1 MVYEEIKNMI
11 MEGRPMLVGY
21 ARVST
26 VTQNEDRQMEALK
39 KYGCEKI
46 FLDKL
51 SGKDTKRP
59 ELQKMMDFVR
69 EGDTVIVTEFSR
81 FSRSTKDLLSL
92 VEQLTEKNVEFKSLK
107 ENVDTTTSS
116 GKLVLTIF
124 AALSEFER
132 SVILERQAEG
142 IAIAKAKGK
151 KLGRKKKVIND
162 DKLVEMYNEWKDSY
176 IYQKKIMKEFGISRT
191 TLNKH
196 LNRLAAEG
204 MITKPEEVKRGKLES
219 RK

>member
-1 MVYEEIKNMI
+1 
-11 MEGRPMLVGY
+11 MLVGY

-162 DKLVEMYNEWKDSY
+162 DKLVEMYNEWKDNY
-176 IYQKKIMKEFGISRT
+176 IYQKKIMKEVGISRT

-204 MITKPEEVKRGKLES
+204 RITKSEEVKRGKLES

>member
-1 MVYEEIKNMI
+1 

-162 DKLVEMYNEWKDSY
+162 DKLVEMYNEWKDNY

-204 MITKPEEVKRGKLES
+204 RITKPEEVKRGKLES

>member
-1 MVYEEIKNMI
+1 
-11 MEGRPMLVGY
+11 MLVGY

-26 VTQNEDRQMEALK
+26 VTQNEDHQMEALK

-142 IAIAKAKGK
+142 IAP
-151 KLGRKKKVIND
+151 V
-162 DKLVEMYNEWKDSY
+162 
-176 IYQKKIMKEFGISRT
+176 SR
-191 TLNKH
+191 
-196 LNRLAAEG
+196 
-204 MITKPEEVKRGKLES
+204 
-219 RK
+219 

>member
-1 MVYEEIKNMI
+1 
-11 MEGRPMLVGY
+11 MLVGY

-162 DKLVEMYNEWKDSY
+162 DKLVEMYNEWKDNY

>member
-1 MVYEEIKNMI
+1 
-11 MEGRPMLVGY
+11 MLVGY

-92 VEQLTEKNVEFKSLK
+92 VEQLTEKTVEFKSLK

-132 SVILERQAEG
+132 SVILERQTEG

-151 KLGRKKKVIND
+151 RLGRKKKVIDD
-162 DKLVEMYNEWKDSY
+162 DKLVEMYNEWKDNY

-196 LNRLAAEG
+196 LNRLVAEG
-204 MITKPEEVKRGKLES
+204 RIVKPDEVKRGKLET
-219 RK
+219 RAK

>member
-1 MVYEEIKNMI
+1 
-11 MEGRPMLVGY
+11 MLVGY

-162 DKLVEMYNEWKDSY
+162 DKLVEMYNEWKDNY

-204 MITKPEEVKRGKLES
+204 RITKPEEVKRGKLKS

>member
-1 MVYEEIKNMI
+1 
-11 MEGRPMLVGY
+11 MLVGY

-162 DKLVEMYNEWKDSY
+162 DKLVEMYNEWKDNY
-176 IYQKKIMKEFGISRT
+176 IYQKKIMKELGISRT

-204 MITKPEEVKRGKLES
+204 RITKPEEVKRGKLES

>member
-162 DKLVEMYNEWKDSY
+162 DKLVEMYNEWKDNY